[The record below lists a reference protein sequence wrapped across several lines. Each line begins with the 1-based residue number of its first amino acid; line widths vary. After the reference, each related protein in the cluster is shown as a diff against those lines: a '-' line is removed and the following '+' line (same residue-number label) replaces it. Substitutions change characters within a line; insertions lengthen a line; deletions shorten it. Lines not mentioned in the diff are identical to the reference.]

1 MEESLTDP
9 GARRP
14 GAGTNLARLSRV
26 RLGAVAGAVMVLIV
40 AQGACSKR
48 APPPTP
54 ETTASA
60 PPPSLTGA
68 TVMLLPA
75 QPGPGGSIA
84 REPVPGLDA
93 ELAFWLAERAPRVS
107 WVFPEEIE
115 RILARSPSI
124 EIDLHALAVSSF
136 HAAQVRNIGD
146 PLFGDLN
153 RLGALT
159 NSRAALV
166 PVAAGW
172 IGDGAGSGAVQV
184 SLALIDNRTGRVI
197 WYGVAEGEPGPEGSR
212 EVAASAAEAVAAL
225 VSR

>member
-1 MEESLTDP
+1 MVVMAL
-9 GARRP
+9 
-14 GAGTNLARLSRV
+14 AG
-26 RLGAVAGAVMVLIV
+26 
-40 AQGACSKR
+40 CSKN
-48 APPPTP
+48 AAPPTP

-60 PPPSLTGA
+60 PPPSMIGA
-68 TVMLLPA
+68 SVMLLPA
-75 QPGPGGSIA
+75 QPGPGGGIA
-84 REPVPGLDA
+84 REPVPGFDG

-136 HAAQVRNIGD
+136 HVAQVRNIGD

-159 NSRAALV
+159 DTRVALV

-172 IGDGAGSGAVQV
+172 VADEAGSGTVRI

-225 VSR
+225 FSR